1 MMADMPPVVATPSP
15 YWTSPDG
22 LIVVYHAA
30 WEAVLAAGLIPV
42 REVALVHADPP
53 YGIDFTSERRHGQ
66 KSTKKSAN
74 GKSWGK
80 KWPRVTGDAEP
91 FDPATLLALDRP
103 SVAWGANNYASRLR
117 DSGGWLVWD
126 KKKGGTASQDF
137 ASSDAELAWTNM
149 GRLVGLFSYFWDGF
163 RREGEILSHLHPTQK
178 PIALSSWVFQ
188 RAKLKA
194 GDLVLVPYLG
204 SGPDLPAAVA
214 MGLRVIA
221 CDVERW
227 CCDTAIGRLRAVTPE
242 RAAEP
247 VGPLFASLA

>member
-1 MMADMPPVVATPSP
+1 MKP

-22 LIVVYHAA
+22 LIVVYHAR
-30 WEAVLAAGLIPV
+30 WEDVLAAGLIPV

-53 YGIDFTSERRHGQ
+53 YGVSEQTNRASKGRGNSRTRPNVVSRDWPSIHGDD
-66 KSTKKSAN
+66 K
-74 GKSWGK
+74 
-80 KWPRVTGDAEP
+80 P
-91 FDPATLLALDRP
+91 FDPGPLLALKRP
-103 SVAWGANNYASRLR
+103 LVLWGANHYAPRVPESP
-117 DSGGWLVWD
+117 SWIHWD
-126 KKKGGTASQDF
+126 KRDGTTPDDNADG
-137 ASSDAELAWTNM
+137 ELAWTNL
-149 GRLVGLFSYFWDGF
+149 GGPLRTF
-163 RREGEILSHLHPTQK
+163 RHLWRGVCRASEIGAPLGPCQK

-242 RAAEP
+242 RAAES
-247 VGPLFASLA
+247 VGPLFGSNS